1 MRASWFGVFTG
12 LMWFAPVGLVGGECV
27 VVGSGFADNF
37 GGGAC

>member
-12 LMWFAPVGLVGGECV
+12 LMWFASVCLIGVECV
-27 VVGSGFADNF
+27 VVGGGFADNF